1 MKLSKKGIGQIS
13 LIKIFKMVTGSL
25 CFALYVYKV
34 ASPESFQ
41 NWQISIH
48 PDARESTQ
56 GASVSSSSV
65 QNTLKFTAY
74 PNKCAQSEIYIYVMS
89 IALTLGSNQET
100 SDSRALILS
109 NLNITSTKWPG
120 NILGRRHLIQKS
132 RAQSQFGSKNK
143 EILWEKK
150 VSAIKLLIRERSNG
164 GIRHWSNPSLCSR
177 FFSRIYSLTLGKC
190 FTFLCIVSEA
200 ILSSC
205 VTFLEDFHSV
215 FVCYM
220 WHRSTASLSHF
231 WETYRG
237 GNLAPGS
244 DWGKMPMWRRD

>member
-1 MKLSKKGIGQIS
+1 MGLSVLHCMFTRLHHS
-13 LIKIFKMVTGSL
+13 
-25 CFALYVYKV
+25 A
-34 ASPESFQ
+34 ESFQ

-48 PDARESTQ
+48 PVARESTQ

-89 IALTLGSNQET
+89 IALTLASNQET

-150 VSAIKLLIRERSNG
+150 VSAIKLLIRQRSNG
-164 GIRHWSNPSLCSR
+164 GRCHKALIQPFPL
-177 FFSRIYSLTLGKC
+177 
-190 FTFLCIVSEA
+190 FTFLFQDIFTDVGQMLYIFMHCFRSN
-200 ILSSC
+200 
-205 VTFLEDFHSV
+205 LE
-215 FVCYM
+215 
-220 WHRSTASLSHF
+220 
-231 WETYRG
+231 
-237 GNLAPGS
+237 
-244 DWGKMPMWRRD
+244 

>member
-1 MKLSKKGIGQIS
+1 MAA
-13 LIKIFKMVTGSL
+13 GSL

-48 PDARESTQ
+48 PVARESTQ
-56 GASVSSSSV
+56 GASSVSSSSV

-89 IALTLGSNQET
+89 IALTLASNQET

-109 NLNITSTKWPG
+109 NLNITSTKGPG

-143 EILWEKK
+143 EIL
-150 VSAIKLLIRERSNG
+150 
-164 GIRHWSNPSLCSR
+164 
-177 FFSRIYSLTLGKC
+177 
-190 FTFLCIVSEA
+190 
-200 ILSSC
+200 
-205 VTFLEDFHSV
+205 
-215 FVCYM
+215 
-220 WHRSTASLSHF
+220 
-231 WETYRG
+231 
-237 GNLAPGS
+237 
-244 DWGKMPMWRRD
+244 